1 MELTL
6 RLFLIQSIIGWSVL
20 VVGLNSCTLGNC
32 RRTGELIHP
41 KDQMMTAG
49 INGVEKGTMKSPPI
63 DGKPMDRHVFVYQ
76 QDGSLQCTPGSGL
89 TSAQMAQKLKGIK
102 IYSQEKKSD
111 GFFHIQACG
120 SPTGINNV
128 YEISEK
134 DLEKA
139 KQLKFKEWTF

>member
-1 MELTL
+1 M
-6 RLFLIQSIIGWSVL
+6 
-20 VVGLNSCTLGNC
+20 VGLDSCTLGNC
-32 RRTGELIHP
+32 RRTGELIQP
-41 KDQMMTAG
+41 RDQMVTVGANEVE
-49 INGVEKGTMKSPPI
+49 NGLAKSPPI
-63 DGKPMDRHVFVYQ
+63 DGKSMDRHVFIYQ
-76 QDGSLQCTPGSGL
+76 HDGSLQCTPGSGF
-89 TSAQMAQKLKGIK
+89 TPTQMAQKLKGIK

-120 SPTGINNV
+120 SPTGMNNV